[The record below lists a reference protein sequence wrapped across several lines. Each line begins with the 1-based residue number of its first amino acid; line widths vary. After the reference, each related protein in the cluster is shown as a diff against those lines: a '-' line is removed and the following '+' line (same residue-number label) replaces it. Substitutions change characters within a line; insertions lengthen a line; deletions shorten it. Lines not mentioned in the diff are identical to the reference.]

1 MVDRFGLTGRRER
14 KGKAW
19 EEMMAREPEE
29 GSEEERVL
37 REEVERVEREWDSLG
52 AEEVERGLR
61 RVQRARVLGGL
72 Q

>member
-1 MVDRFGLTGRRER
+1 
-14 KGKAW
+14 
-19 EEMMAREPEE
+19 MAREPEE